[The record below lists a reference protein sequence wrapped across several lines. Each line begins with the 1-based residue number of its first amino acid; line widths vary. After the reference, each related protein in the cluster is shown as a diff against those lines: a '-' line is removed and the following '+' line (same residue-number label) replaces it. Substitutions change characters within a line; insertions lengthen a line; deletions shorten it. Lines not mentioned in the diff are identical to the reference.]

1 MQPMG
6 RHTGRRARRTS
17 PQLVVGYLLGTTVTV
32 GAWVYLISAAITF
45 GVLARSGT
53 PSAWVFTV
61 LAGLGATA
69 CLLIALI
76 LVVRLLRELGVLAPH
91 PGRRGGRRGGRRA
104 AR

>member
-1 MQPMG
+1 MHPVA
-6 RHTGRRARRTS
+6 RHSGRRARRTS
-17 PQLVVGYLLGTTVTV
+17 PRLVLGYLLGTVVTI
-32 GAWVYLISAAITF
+32 GAWLYLISAAITF

-53 PSAWVFTV
+53 DTAWIFTA

-76 LVVRLLRELGVLAPH
+76 LLTRLLRELGVLSPAP
-91 PGRRGGRRGGRRA
+91 GTRGGRRA

>member
-1 MQPMG
+1 MI
-6 RHTGRRARRTS
+6 
-17 PQLVVGYLLGTTVTV
+17 GYLLGTVVTV

-53 PSAWVFTV
+53 SSAWVFTV

-69 CLLIALI
+69 CLLVALI
-76 LVVRLLRELGVLAPH
+76 LVVRLLRELGVLSPS
-91 PGRRGGRRGGRRA
+91 PGKRGGRRA